1 MTVLRRKRLADGSF
15 GELEKIFEGE
25 TQEEKIER
33 LEGENAFLSFSLLEK
48 DMKLSA
54 VEESHAGL
62 VFQLIEKGVL

>member
-1 MTVLRRKRLADGSF
+1 MAVMRRKRLEDGTYGDF
-15 GELEKIFEGE
+15 EKVFEGE
-25 TQEEKIER
+25 TQEEIIER

-54 VEESHAGL
+54 IEESHAGL